1 MAELCVL
8 QWMLMPLL
16 LLLERHPLVRER
28 PSQGLAR
35 ERRMLKLLLQ
45 VRRQRLRTELS
56 RTPP

>member
-1 MAELCVL
+1 MAELRVS

-16 LLLERHPLVRER
+16 LLLEKHSLVRER

-45 VRRQRLRTELS
+45 MRRQ
-56 RTPP
+56 